1 MVLDL
6 APIGDGAGIGIDVG
20 LEGGNTAD
28 QILSRGVAVM
38 VGDIPTQPAP
48 QRLDCH
54 HAGCRKT
61 FLKKCCVAL
70 ATPDETTIK
79 SVV

>member
-28 QILSRGVAVM
+28 QILGGGMAVM
-38 VGDIPTQPAP
+38 IGD
-48 QRLDCH
+48 
-54 HAGCRKT
+54 
-61 FLKKCCVAL
+61 VL
-70 ATPDETTIK
+70 A
-79 SVV
+79 